1 MPRGRHTKIVATLG
15 PASSEPHQIEALF
28 EAGADVFRLNF
39 SHGIH
44 NEHRRRLYHIRQI
57 ERVTDRPIGVLMDLQ
72 GPKLRLGQFVDHR
85 TVIKTGDDFRLDLDP
100 TPGDQRRAPL
110 PHREIFSALSVGAEL
125 LLDDG
130 KIRLRVRRCGKTFAE
145 TEVVT
150 GGPLSDHKGVNLP
163 NALVNLSALTAK
175 DKKDLLFG
183 VDMGIDWIALS
194 FVQRPEDVLEARRL
208 VDGHT
213 AILTKIEKPLAIEQ
227 LDKIIELSDVLMV
240 ARGDLGVEAA
250 VEDVPILQKRIVEAC
265 RRQGK
270 PVIVAT
276 QMLESMIDAP
286 APTRAEASD
295 VATAVYDGVDAVML
309 SAESAAGKYPLE
321 SVKMMDRIVRR
332 VENDPSYQRV
342 MRSEY
347 AIPQETK
354 SDAISAAARTVAETL
369 CVNCIITYSRSGAT
383 ARRVARERP
392 GVPILGITVERQ
404 TARQLSLVWGVHCC
418 QATEPRGFADMTER
432 ACRVALQEGMATIG
446 DSVIVTAGVPFGR
459 SGSTNILRIATI
471 EDDAD

>member
-72 GPKLRLGQFVDHR
+72 GPKLRLGEFAGHR
-85 TVIKTGDDFRLDLDP
+85 TLIKTGDDFRLDLDP

-110 PHREIFSALSVGAEL
+110 PHPEIFSSLSVGSEL

-130 KIRLRVRRCGKTFAE
+130 KIRLRVRRCGKKYAE
-145 TEVVT
+145 TEIVT

-163 NALVNLSALTAK
+163 NALVNLSALTDK

-194 FVQRPEDVLEARRL
+194 FVQRPEDILEARRL
-208 VDGHT
+208 VDGHA
-213 AILTKIEKPLAIEQ
+213 AILTKIEKPLAIER
-227 LDKIIELSDVLMV
+227 LDELIELSDVLMV

-250 VEDVPILQKRIVEAC
+250 VEDVPVLQKRIVEAC

-309 SAESAAGKYPLE
+309 SAESAAGQYPLE
-321 SVKMMDRIVRR
+321 SVRMMDRIVRR
-332 VENDPSYQRV
+332 VENDHIYHRV
-342 MRSEY
+342 MQSEY
-347 AIPQETK
+347 AVPQETK
-354 SDAISAAARTVAETL
+354 SDAISAAARQVAETL

-392 GVPILGITVERQ
+392 GAPILGITVERQ

-418 QATEPRGFADMTER
+418 QATEPRGFADMTAR
-432 ACRVALQEGMATIG
+432 ACQIALKEEMAKIG
-446 DSVIVTAGVPFGR
+446 DSVIVTAGVPFGQ

-471 EDDAD
+471 EEDTD

>member
-44 NEHRRRLYHIRQI
+44 NEHRRRLYDIRQI

-72 GPKLRLGQFVDHR
+72 GPKLRLGQFTGHR
-85 TVIKTGDDFRLDLDP
+85 TLIKTGDDFRLDLDP

-110 PHREIFSALSVGAEL
+110 PHPEIFSALSVGAEL

-130 KIRLRVRRCGKTFAE
+130 KVRLRVRRCGKKYAE

-163 NALVNLSALTAK
+163 NALVNLSALTDK

-213 AILTKIEKPLAIEQ
+213 AILTKIEKPLAIER
-227 LDKIIELSDVLMV
+227 LDEIIELSDVLMV

-321 SVKMMDRIVRR
+321 SVRMMDRIVRR
-332 VENDPSYQRV
+332 VENDHIYQRV

-354 SDAISAAARTVAETL
+354 SDAISAAARKVAETL

-418 QATEPRGFADMTER
+418 QATEPRGFSDMTER
-432 ACRVALQEGMATIG
+432 ACQVALKEEMAKVG
-446 DSVIVTAGVPFGR
+446 DSVIVTAGVPFGQ

-471 EDDAD
+471 EDDTD